1 MSLLD
6 TFIAPIRAKIGLVVG
21 VAVVA
26 VVLAAGAY
34 ILMLRGEISS
44 LNKKVGELNGTIVVL
59 KQNSETLKGNIKTL
73 QNVNNTNGETIAKML
88 EERKKSDAAV
98 ASLAK
103 KDLANTKKIKD
114 LNAYIDTLTKDPT
127 KDGALAPVL
136 VETLK
141 AIQER
146 KAGAQ

>member
-44 LNKKVGELNGTIVVL
+44 LNKKVGELNGTIIVL

-73 QNVNNTNGETIAKML
+73 QNVNNTNSETISKML
-88 EERKKSDAAV
+88 EERKKSDAAI

-103 KDLANTKKIKD
+103 KDLANAKKIKD

-141 AIQER
+141 AIHER